1 MPIISF
7 SSRKPFLGVDISY
20 LNVIFSYYFLYS
32 FIEYNNMFSLKEVK
46 GEVISIGVISLMWG
60 IPTVSG
66 CAVNIDWLCVLGWE

>member
-32 FIEYNNMFSLKEVK
+32 FIECNNMFLLKGSEGRSHFNRSDLSDVGNPK
-46 GEVISIGVISLMWG
+46 S
-60 IPTVSG
+60 
-66 CAVNIDWLCVLGWE
+66 